1 MEQEEFDKT
10 VELLT
15 PKFRKSSG
23 FRFGSRRQKQ
33 RYKVWWRI
41 CSVAAML
48 ALIVGIGIYTMTPV
62 RAEKIVRQSLENFN
76 AANSYKI
83 QFYLDGTIT
92 DEGNVVPFVDNKKII
107 GTAYVV
113 NDNGVEKERIEYDG
127 PQQFVEVYD
136 GQMYKRYKNGIL
148 VYTQES
154 LTIMLLQLFQ
164 FDTAKNIED
173 TSITQDGDSITL
185 SFKKGD
191 FVMHGVFSRKTE
203 QLTEAY
209 VTLKGK
215 RVLGTESIE
224 YGIEI
229 PDNLFE

>member
-92 DEGNVVPFVDNKKII
+92 DEGNVVPFVDIKKMFE
-107 GTAYVV
+107 AV
-113 NDNGVEKERIEYDG
+113 
-127 PQQFVEVYD
+127 P
-136 GQMYKRYKNGIL
+136 
-148 VYTQES
+148 
-154 LTIMLLQLFQ
+154 
-164 FDTAKNIED
+164 AP
-173 TSITQDGDSITL
+173 
-185 SFKKGD
+185 SFRCG
-191 FVMHGVFSRKTE
+191 
-203 QLTEAY
+203 
-209 VTLKGK
+209 
-215 RVLGTESIE
+215 
-224 YGIEI
+224 
-229 PDNLFE
+229 

>member
-62 RAEKIVRQSLENFN
+62 RAEKVVRQSLENLN
-76 AANSYKI
+76 TASSYKI

-92 DEGNVVPFVDNKKII
+92 DNGDIVPFADNQKII
-107 GTAYVV
+107 GTAYVI
-113 NDNGVEKERIEYDG
+113 NDDGLKKERIEYGG

-136 GQMYKRYKNGIL
+136 GQSYKRYKNGTLI
-148 VYTQES
+148 YTQQG
-154 LTIMLLQLFQ
+154 LPIMLLQLFQ
-164 FDTAKNIED
+164 FDTAKNLKNV
-173 TSITQDGDSITL
+173 SITEDGDSITL
-185 SFKKGD
+185 AYKNGD
-191 FVMHGVFSRKTE
+191 IVMHGVFSRKTK

-209 VTLKGK
+209 VTRNDK
-215 RVLGTESIE
+215 RILGTESIE